1 MISNK
6 DYHQGL
12 LQYIGEDRK
21 PNDDFAHDDWL
32 SPMMMMMMMISCASL
47 YIILN
52 TGNKYSI
59 LAHDCL
65 YIYIYVV
72 LDFATIIF
80 YVLMKA
86 RRLPS

>member
-32 SPMMMMMMMISCASL
+32 SPMMMMMMISCASL

-65 YIYIYVV
+65 YIYICRSGFCYHYF
-72 LDFATIIF
+72 LCINEGEKAT
-80 YVLMKA
+80 
-86 RRLPS
+86 

>member
-32 SPMMMMMMMISCASL
+32 SPMMMMMMISCASL

-65 YIYIYVV
+65 YIYIYIYMSFWI
-72 LDFATIIF
+72 L
-80 YVLMKA
+80 
-86 RRLPS
+86 LPLFFMY

>member
-32 SPMMMMMMMISCASL
+32 SPMMMMISCASL

-65 YIYIYVV
+65 YIYIYICRSGFCYHYF
-72 LDFATIIF
+72 LCINEGEKAT
-80 YVLMKA
+80 
-86 RRLPS
+86 